1 MFILTATATWYG
13 RLSRAVKII
22 GWFGVISAAIVS
34 CATALP
40 IMEPYW
46 FAHRGYV
53 RTYSAPASDH
63 ARLIEVQLD
72 VNSERRE
79 RLLNDIKKWEL
90 ELESD
95 QAKQLPKYH
104 ELIQQQVDR
113 ASSTVKKLDE
123 NDNSLFKEK
132 TGK

>member
-1 MFILTATATWYG
+1 MFIFTATASWYG

-63 ARLIEVQLD
+63 AALVRIQLRQNKDERQQLIDEVPK
-72 VNSERRE
+72 R
-79 RLLNDIKKWEL
+79 EL
-90 ELESD
+90 ELQSD
-95 QAKQLPKYH
+95 QAKQLPEYRA
-104 ELIQQQVDR
+104 LVQDRVDR
-113 ASSTVKKLDE
+113 VKARLKEIEAD
-123 NDNSLFKEK
+123 DNNLFKEK
-132 TGK
+132 H